1 MKKNDTFYTCP
12 YCKEEYAEP
21 SDLAHCILNCEAR
34 IKTEEKEKKRAKLEA
49 EKKAR
54 HKEVTDA
61 YENFE
66 ELKTKYVND
75 YGSFTFERTKNA
87 DAETCDWVF
96 KSLGLF

>member
-1 MKKNDTFYTCP
+1 MKKIDTFYTCP
-12 YCKEEYAEP
+12 YCKEEYTEP

-34 IKTEEKEKKRAKLEA
+34 IKAEEEEKKKTKLAA
-49 EKKAR
+49 EKEAR

-75 YGSFTFERTKNA
+75 YGSFTFKRTKDA
-87 DAETCDWVF
+87 DTNDVEWVF